1 MQLKI
6 KRFIPVI
13 SEIRDPLLGEG
24 GWLPSFVQGEFR
36 MNMQFRNCSYKI
48 PIYMKSY
55 FFGIVIN
62 LRMVFHMVYHIYD
75 MIASEM
81 IYMTKLL
88 INKMPSWRGRSLT
101 ALDLHLGRQM
111 DEGQQHF
118 LHILGALC
126 LIWRRVVEKQKQF
139 LLTDNYQWQRR
150 RWQRQQQQT
159 TVRDVQC
166 ALSAPATTTIATT
179 TSTNNNHNNYERQH
193 DDDSL
198 IWLGRPRDFTH
209 EATTV
214 SSSNNVGI

>member
-1 MQLKI
+1 
-6 KRFIPVI
+6 
-13 SEIRDPLLGEG
+13 
-24 GWLPSFVQGEFR
+24 
-36 MNMQFRNCSYKI
+36 
-48 PIYMKSY
+48 MKSY

-62 LRMVFHMVYHIYD
+62 LRMVFHIVYHIYD

-118 LHILGALC
+118 LHISGALC

-150 RWQRQQQQT
+150 RWQQQQQQQT

-166 ALSAPATTTIATT
+166 ALSAPATTIATT